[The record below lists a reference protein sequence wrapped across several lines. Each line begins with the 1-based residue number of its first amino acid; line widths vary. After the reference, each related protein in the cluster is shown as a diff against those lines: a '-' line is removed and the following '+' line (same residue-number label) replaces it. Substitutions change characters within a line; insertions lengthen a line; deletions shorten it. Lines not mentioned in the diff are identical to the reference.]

1 MITASAA
8 GSVRALDAE
17 LITDL
22 ADAQAIA
29 TEWDALA
36 VAASSPVATPA
47 WVLSWWCQVAS
58 SDIQPRLV
66 AVRHRGRLVGLAPF
80 YVANAIWGTVEYRLM
95 GGNFGMRM
103 EPLALPGREWDVA
116 AEIAR
121 MLASCTP
128 RPDLVAFGPI
138 GVTSHWPPALREGW
152 HGAVPALVRSYR
164 VVGEPVVIL
173 REPTFDA
180 WLASLGAASRRNLR
194 HEQRLFEGAGGT
206 VRWTTAETLR
216 ADAEAFSRL
225 HVARWAG
232 RAPSRLVDLGARLP
246 DWVEQLGR
254 DLIDQGR
261 FRMCMLEVDG
271 SPICAD
277 FYLMAG
283 DQLAGVNRGWDDR
296 YARLAPGKLATV
308 LAIQDAYRWGCRRVS
323 LGIGAHPYK
332 LIFANGNDP
341 ATLSTTIMPPSL
353 RLPGTYARAVPGL
366 LRERTREILKRAL
379 PADQF
384 EALRA
389 MQARLRPESRPARS
403 PGQGGVPPSGELPA
417 PAQPSRR
424 RVRAL
429 AGSRPRAQTGGTV
442 PPRPRAPR
450 RSDRPPLRKPE

>member
-1 MITASAA
+1 M
-8 GSVRALDAE
+8 
-17 LITDL
+17 
-22 ADAQAIA
+22 
-29 TEWDALA
+29 
-36 VAASSPVATPA
+36 
-47 WVLSWWCQVAS
+47 
-58 SDIQPRLV
+58 
-66 AVRHRGRLVGLAPF
+66 AVRHRGRLVGIAPF
-80 YVANAIWGTVEYRLM
+80 YVANATLGTVEYRLM
-95 GGNFGMRM
+95 GGDFGMRM
-103 EPLALPGREWDVA
+103 EPLALPGREWEVA

-121 MLASCTP
+121 VLASCRP
-128 RPDLVAFGPI
+128 RPDVVAFGPI

-164 VVGEPVVIL
+164 VVGEPVIIL

-180 WLASLGAASRRNLR
+180 WLASMGTASRRNLR

-225 HVARWAG
+225 HTARWAG
-232 RAPSRLVDLGARLP
+232 RGQSRLVDLGARLP

-283 DQLAGVNRGWDDR
+283 DQFAGVNRGWDEH

-308 LAIQDAYRWGCRRVS
+308 LAVQDAYRWGCRRVS
-323 LGIGAHPYK
+323 LGLGAHPYK

-341 ATLSTTIMPPSL
+341 VTLSTTIMPPSL
-353 RLPGTYARAVPGL
+353 RLPGTYARALPGL
-366 LRERTREILKRAL
+366 LRERTRQILKRAL
-379 PADQF
+379 PAEQF

-389 MQARLRPESRPARS
+389 MQPRLRTESRAARS
-403 PGQGGVPPSGELPA
+403 PGQGDVLRSDGLRT

-424 RVRAL
+424 RVRAF
-429 AGSRPRAQTGGTV
+429 AGSRPTPRTGGTAQQ
-442 PPRPRAPR
+442 RPRAPR
-450 RSDRPPLRKPE
+450 RSDRPPLRKPQ